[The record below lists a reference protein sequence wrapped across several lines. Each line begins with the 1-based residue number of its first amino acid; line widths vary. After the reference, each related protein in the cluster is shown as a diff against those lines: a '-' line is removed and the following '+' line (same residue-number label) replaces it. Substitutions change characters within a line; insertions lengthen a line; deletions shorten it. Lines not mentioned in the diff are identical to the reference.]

1 VFGEDLMKINAKA
14 GTMALGDFLF
24 AGKVTLRSMF
34 MIVAALS
41 VGLAAASAQKGAHA
55 QQVRG
60 SDDWELVKVEDPFAE
75 KSIQCQIR
83 NRTVNDSGRRER
95 PLIIFDL
102 TSSRIVV
109 RPDIALQGSVR
120 ANRAL
125 KGDTGDRG
133 GHQEVLIRH
142 GIRIDGNKLHS
153 IEVRDD
159 GSGSLEASFNSEV
172 FAALSREAIGGQKIF
187 YLWSVESSRRAYEYS
202 IGALRQ
208 LIPNARDECARLMGN

>member
-1 VFGEDLMKINAKA
+1 MLFVF
-14 GTMALGDFLF
+14 
-24 AGKVTLRSMF
+24 
-34 MIVAALS
+34 VAALAM
-41 VGLAAASAQKGAHA
+41 GLAAASAQRGAHA

-83 NRTVNDSGRRER
+83 TRSPNDSGRRER

-109 RPDIALQGSVR
+109 RPDMAFQGSVR

-133 GHQEVLIRH
+133 GNQIVLIRH
-142 GIRIDGNKLHS
+142 GIRVDGNKLHS
-153 IEVRDD
+153 IEIQDD

-172 FAALSREAIGGQKIF
+172 FAALSREAAQGNKIF
-187 YLWSVESSRRAYEYS
+187 YLWSVESSRRAYEFS
-202 IGALRQ
+202 IDALRR
-208 LIPNARDECARLMGN
+208 LLPNARQECAGLIGN